1 LQSADLSVFDHFFEP
16 DYRGMV
22 VQDVADEERFL
33 FLRGQAYQFFAV
45 GLIEGKGLFDKDVF
59 ARVEGFFCDFV
70 VEGGRGGD
78 DDTGDCGIF
87 EDIGEVRGDH
97 SFTPTLPSPIKGD
110 GRRRFPLT
118 CRHVRFLPSPIEGEG
133 VRWVGFRHLF
143 AYGLGAIADGLEDAK
158 LVEVADEVL
167 APVAGT
173 ENGNRTFNVQRSMF
187 YVRGRKFNVQGSRF
201 KVQGSS
207 SYEEKFYV

>member
-1 LQSADLSVFDHFFEP
+1 
-16 DYRGMV
+16 MV
-22 VQDVADEERFL
+22 VKYVADKEGFL
-33 FLRGQAYQFFAV
+33 FLLGQADEFFAV
-45 GLIEGKGLFDKDVF
+45 GLIEGKGFFDKDVL
-59 ARVEGFFCDFV
+59 AGVEGFFCDFV

-97 SFTPTLPSPIKGD
+97 SFTPTLPSPIKGE

-143 AYGLGAIADGLEDAK
+143 AYGLGAIADGFQDTK
-158 LVEVADEVL
+158 LVEVADKVF

-173 ENGNRTFNVQRSMF
+173 DDGDRW
-187 YVRGRKFNVQGSRF
+187 FNVQGSRF
-201 KVQGSS
+201 YRRSTM
-207 SYEEKFYV
+207 F